1 MKIKEI
7 LSESKIITETS
18 LSRVWQHVKGPRPF
32 AIITAFR
39 GEFTREDNIKRNKK
53 LAADIRN
60 LGYGFFFLD
69 GFWIENQ
76 GTPEER
82 KVSED
87 SLFVIGREDS
97 DREFIKNM
105 VALGRENNQDGVL
118 VKTTDGIKIY
128 DKNGDIT
135 YELNNF
141 EPGKAGEMYSKLR
154 SNKKANTFIFTEERD
169 DPGWI
174 GRFSSRKSS

>member
-1 MKIKEI
+1 MKVKEI
-7 LSESKIITETS
+7 LSESKIINETS

-32 AIITAFR
+32 ALVTAFR

-87 SLFVIGREDS
+87 SLFVVGPQGS

-105 VALGRENNQDGVL
+105 VKLAKENNQDGVL
-118 VKTTDGIKIY
+118 VKSTDGIKIY
-128 DKNGDIT
+128 VRRIMCSGTNGILPIRPT
-135 YELNNF
+135 E
-141 EPGKAGEMYSKLR
+141 R
-154 SNKKANTFIFTEERD
+154 SNPMISRSLFPTF
-169 DPGWI
+169 
-174 GRFSSRKSS
+174 GRFCRLLGFLF